1 MTFQFLE
8 FRDLKTDLSD
18 SYIGTSCLILDIMM
32 CYSNSKNKII
42 STSNTSVFIVDRSRQ
57 NVSTLKGSSS
67 GLIFETSL

>member
-18 SYIGTSCLILDIMM
+18 SYICTSCLILDIMM

-42 STSNTSVFIVDRSRQ
+42 STSNTSVFIVDRSR
-57 NVSTLKGSSS
+57 V
-67 GLIFETSL
+67 IIRPYI